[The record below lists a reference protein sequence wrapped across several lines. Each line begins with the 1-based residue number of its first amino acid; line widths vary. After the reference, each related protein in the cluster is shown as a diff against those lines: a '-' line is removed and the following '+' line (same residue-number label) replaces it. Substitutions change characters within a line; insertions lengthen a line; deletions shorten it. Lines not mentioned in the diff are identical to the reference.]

1 MPKRSISCV
10 GGESPALFTAL
21 DFAFCF
27 GVVCPDRGMVFFGEF
42 GNGFKKRA
50 AGRIFGVETEQIRG
64 AVGEFVD
71 IVIHLFENFRAVDE
85 VVETAGK
92 NGAESGVDRG
102 RDAVFLLDV
111 HVEIGGDAARQIF
124 HDAEDIE
131 PVNVVPG
138 ELCLVREDLALEPF
152 VEREIVRVG
161 AEEGHRGV
169 RVCVFKARDQEI
181 AAGVNFAVEDSGLC
195 GIWICFST
203 RSDIGDGVA
212 GDMKFV
218 FGDGK
223 MVFSVEYENFGVV
236 KTCIQKRSLL
246 YFTCCFQR
254 PGPVF

>member
-1 MPKRSISCV
+1 
-10 GGESPALFTAL
+10 
-21 DFAFCF
+21 
-27 GVVCPDRGMVFFGEF
+27 MVFFGEF

-102 RDAVFLLDV
+102 SDAVFLLDV

-223 MVFSVEYENFGVV
+223 MVFSVEDENFGVV

-254 PGPVF
+254 PGPVFLTDPGRCVFTVSLRCPESLRQRVF

>member
-1 MPKRSISCV
+1 M
-10 GGESPALFTAL
+10 
-21 DFAFCF
+21 
-27 GVVCPDRGMVFFGEF
+27 
-42 GNGFKKRA
+42 
-50 AGRIFGVETEQIRG
+50 
-64 AVGEFVD
+64 
-71 IVIHLFENFRAVDE
+71 
-85 VVETAGK
+85 
-92 NGAESGVDRG
+92 
-102 RDAVFLLDV
+102 
-111 HVEIGGDAARQIF
+111 
-124 HDAEDIE
+124 
-131 PVNVVPG
+131 
-138 ELCLVREDLALEPF
+138 
-152 VEREIVRVG
+152 EREIVRVG

-254 PGPVF
+254 PGLVFFDRPRPLCVYSVFAMP